1 MEANRAIRQASERSL
16 ILFDELGRGTATY
29 DGMALAQAIIEH
41 IHHYTGAKTLFATH
55 YHELTALEDSLEHL
69 ENVHVAT
76 LEKDGQVTFLH
87 KIEPGPAD
95 KSYGIHVA
103 QIAGLPE
110 KLLERADS
118 ILSHLESQDTG
129 LGSEL
134 PTASRPKQS
143 QVAEQMSLFAEGTEN
158 PVLTELRDLDIYNM
172 TPLEV
177 MAAVA
182 ELKKKL

>member
-1 MEANRAIRQASERSL
+1 
-16 ILFDELGRGTATY
+16 
-29 DGMALAQAIIEH
+29 MA
-41 IHHYTGAKTLFATH
+41 K
-55 YHELTALEDSLEHL
+55 
-69 ENVHVAT
+69 
-76 LEKDGQVTFLH
+76 
-87 KIEPGPAD
+87 
-95 KSYGIHVA
+95 
-103 QIAGLPE
+103 IAGLPE

-118 ILSHLESQDTG
+118 ILSHLESQDTE
-129 LGSEL
+129 LGSDL
-134 PTASRPKQS
+134 PTESRQTWS

>member
-1 MEANRAIRQASERSL
+1 M
-16 ILFDELGRGTATY
+16 
-29 DGMALAQAIIEH
+29 
-41 IHHYTGAKTLFATH
+41 
-55 YHELTALEDSLEHL
+55 
-69 ENVHVAT
+69 
-76 LEKDGQVTFLH
+76 TFLH

-103 QIAGLPE
+103 KIAGLPE

-118 ILSHLESQDTG
+118 ILSHLESQNKG
-129 LGSEL
+129 LDSEL
-134 PTASRPKQS
+134 PDGSLQKQP
-143 QVAEQMSLFAEGTEN
+143 QVAEQMSLFAEGSEN

>member
-1 MEANRAIRQASERSL
+1 
-16 ILFDELGRGTATY
+16 
-29 DGMALAQAIIEH
+29 MALAQAIIEH

-76 LEKDGQVTFLH
+76 LEKAGQVTFLH
-87 KIEPGPAD
+87 KIELGPAD

-103 QIAGLPE
+103 KIAGLPE

-129 LGSEL
+129 LDSEL
-134 PTASRPKQS
+134 PVESRQTRS

-177 MAAVA
+177 MAAGAGLQKEV
-182 ELKKKL
+182 

>member
-1 MEANRAIRQASERSL
+1 
-16 ILFDELGRGTATY
+16 
-29 DGMALAQAIIEH
+29 MALAQAIIEH

-55 YHELTALEDSLEHL
+55 YHELTALENSLEHL

-103 QIAGLPE
+103 KIAGLPE
-110 KLLERADS
+110 KLLERADN

-158 PVLTELRDLDIYNM
+158 PILTELRDLDIYNM

>member
-1 MEANRAIRQASERSL
+1 MLFRS
-16 ILFDELGRGTATY
+16 
-29 DGMALAQAIIEH
+29 
-41 IHHYTGAKTLFATH
+41 
-55 YHELTALEDSLEHL
+55 
-69 ENVHVAT
+69 
-76 LEKDGQVTFLH
+76 
-87 KIEPGPAD
+87 

-103 QIAGLPE
+103 KIAGLPE

-129 LGSEL
+129 IDSEL
-134 PTASRPKQS
+134 PTESRQTRS
-143 QVAEQMSLFAEGTEN
+143 QVAEQMTLFAEELEN

-182 ELKKKL
+182 DLKKKL